1 MIVITGANGLLGRM
15 VVERLLERVP
25 AGELG
30 VSVRDPQ
37 QSGALEARGVRVRQ
51 GDFTDP
57 ASLATAFEGADQ
69 VLIVSSNSS
78 GSAAVAQHRAAID
91 AAAAAGA
98 GRIVYTSHM
107 GANPNS
113 PFPPMPD
120 HAATEAALLDSG
132 VPFTVLRN
140 GFYAQSAV
148 MLLGDAVETGE
159 LVAPEDGPVSWTAHA
174 DLADAAATLLTTPAP
189 AAVTSPLTGPEA
201 LTMAEVADRAAEL
214 SGRPIRRIIVSDN
227 DYRDALIGHGVPESA
242 ADLLVGLFQAS
253 RNGEFAPVS
262 PTLADLLGRPTTTM
276 AEYLKSALTQH

>member
-1 MIVITGANGLLGRM
+1 M
-15 VVERLLERVP
+15 LERVP

-30 VSVRDPQ
+30 VSVRDPR
-37 QSGALEARGVRVRQ
+37 QSSVLEARGVRVRR

-57 ASLATAFEGADQ
+57 PSLAAAFEGADT

-107 GANPNS
+107 GANPDS

-120 HAATEAALLDSG
+120 HAATEAALRASG

-159 LVAPEDGPVSWTAHA
+159 LVAPEDGPVAWTAHA
-174 DLADAAATLLTTPAP
+174 DLADAAAILLTTAAP

-227 DYRDALIGHGVPESA
+227 DYREALIGRGVPESA
-242 ADLLVGLFQAS
+242 AGLLVGLFQAS
-253 RNGEFAPVS
+253 RNGEFSSA
-262 PTLADLLGRPTTTM
+262 TADLTTLLGRPATTM
-276 AEYLKSALTQH
+276 ADYLKAELPLP